1 MFGAWIGRIMK
12 INLCVLGCP
21 LPLYIKEQGGV
32 RPALGG
38 GAPEE
43 SYSHR
48 E

>member
-1 MFGAWIGRIMK
+1 MAKNKITWI
-12 INLCVLGCP
+12 NFCVSGVP
-21 LPLYIKEQGGV
+21 LPPYIEDQGGV

-43 SYSHR
+43 SYSYR